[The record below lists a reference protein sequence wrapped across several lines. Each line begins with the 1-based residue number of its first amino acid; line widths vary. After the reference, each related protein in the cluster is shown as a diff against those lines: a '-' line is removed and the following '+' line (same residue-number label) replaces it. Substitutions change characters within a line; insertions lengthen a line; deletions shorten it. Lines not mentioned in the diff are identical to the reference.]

1 MIAIRLRK
9 EKYLELLARA
19 EMEKQDS
26 EVKREGG
33 RGRGGAG
40 ARTESWPGDL
50 LRHVVRQITPATL
63 TTQAT

>member
-1 MIAIRLRK
+1 MC
-9 EKYLELLARA
+9 A

-26 EVKREGG
+26 EVKRVVETEEEEEEDA
-33 RGRGGAG
+33 R

-63 TTQAT
+63 TASKPPTTLPD